1 LGGNPGGERLDSCS
15 LDALWFICVFLSGIA
30 AGGLVLVGVYGLAL
44 RALPPESIARV
55 HSKLHPMT
63 HRVMQTST
71 LVAAAAAV
79 AVGVW
84 DDPGWRA
91 STVLIFVGLV
101 GVAAQAILSRF
112 WVIPMSDEMIEW
124 GKGDPPADYLQFLR
138 RWTILHGGRV
148 LGGLEAFFCYLLALI
163 LR

>member
-1 LGGNPGGERLDSCS
+1 M
-15 LDALWFICVFLSGIA
+15 
-30 AGGLVLVGVYGLAL
+30 LVGIYGLAL
-44 RALPPESIARV
+44 RVLAPESIARV
-55 HSKLHPMT
+55 HSQLHPMT

-79 AVGVW
+79 ALAVW

-91 STVLIFVGLV
+91 ETVLLFAGLL
-101 GVAAQAILSRF
+101 GVATQAVLSRF

-124 GKGDPPADYLQFLR
+124 EKKGSPANYLEFLR
-138 RWTILHGGRV
+138 RWTILHGGRIA
-148 LGGLEAFFCYLLALI
+148 GALEAFFCYLLALI

>member
-1 LGGNPGGERLDSCS
+1 V
-15 LDALWFICVFLSGIA
+15 I
-30 AGGLVLVGVYGLAL
+30 VGVYGLAL
-44 RALPPESIARV
+44 RGLTPESIARV
-55 HSKLHPMT
+55 HSYLHPMT

-71 LVAAAAAV
+71 HVAAAAAV
-79 AVGVW
+79 AVAAW

-91 STVLIFVGLV
+91 STILLFAGLI

-124 GKGDPPADYLQFLR
+124 EQGGAPADHLSFLR
-138 RWTILHGGRV
+138 LWTILHGGRV